1 MHGGS
6 YILFWLLTYI
16 LCTIP
21 DIANT
26 LHSLKHA
33 IRPRLLPTITAKSAI
48 SNFNREMFALFLHFT
63 IPNTHTDEP
72 QTSYPS
78 SPQHSNFNPSRTL
91 HSWTNYMET
100 TNPTTIATTNPKG
113 LIEAREEWGYL
124 SINPSFS
131 TISTNNDDMYE
142 GILWIQ
148 LLDNNAVRLLVYAL
162 CYVPPSNSSWWYTVL
177 IEFVIPSKLSSL
189 CFLVMVECSFVV
201 TSMLK

>member
-1 MHGGS
+1 MWTGLLADEFHKWCCDLARGRVFCEAICGWVFYIETSQVGMHGGS
-6 YILFWLLTYI
+6 YILFWLLTYL

-91 HSWTNYMET
+91 HS
-100 TNPTTIATTNPKG
+100 
-113 LIEAREEWGYL
+113 
-124 SINPSFS
+124 
-131 TISTNNDDMYE
+131 
-142 GILWIQ
+142 
-148 LLDNNAVRLLVYAL
+148 
-162 CYVPPSNSSWWYTVL
+162 
-177 IEFVIPSKLSSL
+177 
-189 CFLVMVECSFVV
+189 
-201 TSMLK
+201 

>member
-1 MHGGS
+1 MGMHGGS
-6 YILFWLLTYI
+6 YILFWLLTYL

-21 DIANT
+21 DTANT
-26 LHSLKHA
+26 LHSLKHT

-91 HSWTNYMET
+91 HSRTNYMET

-113 LIEAREEWGYL
+113 LIEAQEEWGYL

-131 TISTNNDDMYE
+131 TIITMICMKAFYGFSCLITMHFVYSSMHCVTCLHLTPHGN
-142 GILWIQ
+142 IQ
-148 LLDNNAVRLLVYAL
+148 
-162 CYVPPSNSSWWYTVL
+162 S
-177 IEFVIPSKLSSL
+177 
-189 CFLVMVECSFVV
+189 
-201 TSMLK
+201 